1 MVFVTCVYVVC
12 ALCVHGVCEFV
23 TCVCLV
29 CMWWVCPVCVNV
41 PCSSLLCVCY
51 FRCASI
57 VFSTSV
63 VMNDLF
69 VLFDFIYGKPNK

>member
-1 MVFVTCVYVVC
+1 MCTWCVPCVYVV
-12 ALCVHGVCEFV
+12 GVP
-23 TCVCLV
+23 CVC
-29 CMWWVCPVCVNV
+29 MVNV

-63 VMNDLF
+63 VMNDL
-69 VLFDFIYGKPNK
+69 LFCLNLFIVSQINENEGYLALLEHACVTKK